1 MQNLVQREVSLE
13 TFAKLS
19 TKHPYFKIGY
29 DSVMKNLPYDYDIAD
44 QTCAVKYA
52 RGRMFAIWCK
62 QNKAPRAVW
71 RGAVPAKTL
80 VERVAYAA
88 RTRGTFV

>member
-13 TFAKLS
+13 TFAS
-19 TKHPYFKIGY
+19 INSKHPYFKLGY

-44 QTCAVKYA
+44 RICAVKYA

-80 VERVAYAA
+80 VERIAYAA

>member
-13 TFAKLS
+13 TFARINS
-19 TKHPYFKIGY
+19 KHPYFKLGY

-44 QTCAVKYA
+44 RTCAVKYA

-80 VERVAYAA
+80 VERIAYAA

>member
-1 MQNLVQREVSLE
+1 
-13 TFAKLS
+13 
-19 TKHPYFKIGY
+19 
-29 DSVMKNLPYDYDIAD
+29 
-44 QTCAVKYA
+44 
-52 RGRMFAIWCK
+52 MFAIWCL

-80 VERVAYAA
+80 IERIAYAA

>member
-1 MQNLVQREVSLE
+1 MQNMIHREVSAY
-13 TFAKLS
+13 TFATLNAR
-19 TKHPYFKIGY
+19 HPYFKIGY
-29 DSVMKNLPYDYDIAD
+29 DSVMKNLPYDYDIED
-44 QTCAVKYA
+44 KSCAVKYA

-80 VERVAYAA
+80 VERIVRAA
-88 RTRGTFV
+88 MTRGTFV